1 MKIPNKIRIG
11 GMDYEVSKSN
21 KVLVLEGKECFGIIY
36 YNKHLIEINDNIG
49 DIQQQEQ
56 TFLHE
61 VVHGIIHERNLDLK
75 NSDEESIVDE
85 LATALHQIIRDN
97 PEIFK

>member
-1 MKIPNKIRIG
+1 MKIPDKIRIG
-11 GMDYEVSKSN
+11 SMYYEVVKSN
-21 KVLVLEGKECFGIIY
+21 KILVLEGKECFGIID

-61 VVHGIIHERNLDLK
+61 VVHGIIRERNLDLE

-85 LATALHQIIRDN
+85 LATGLHQIIRDN
-97 PEIFK
+97 PEMFK